1 MTMNVFYFFDHTK
14 CKAEEVGKMQ
24 MKKWYVLIALAVI
37 IVFTVSGCSLL
48 KSPQSKPEQAP
59 PVPQNQAIQGNE
71 PDISVFMHE
80 TGEKKTMKMED
91 YVAGVVAGEM
101 KNDWPVEALAVQ
113 AILARTFTIQAMD
126 AKGGVPARGTQAS
139 TDIKEFQAYDA
150 KAVNDNVKKA
160 VEMTR
165 GMVITYQ
172 GKPIQAWFHASA
184 GGITATAKE
193 GLDYKEDEPPYIESV
208 KSPDDLSPADIQ
220 NWTASFTKKE
230 LMAVLTKMGKT
241 VTSVD
246 SVELSKKG
254 PSGRTMTMLINKNME
269 VSGPEV
275 RIGLDSTKLKS
286 MLLDKVEVS
295 GDNVI
300 FTGKGYGHGVG
311 VSQWGANK
319 LAAAGKKPEE
329 IIGQYFKNVTIEKR
343 WN

>member
-1 MTMNVFYFFDHTK
+1 MNVFSFFDHTN
-14 CKAEEVGKMQ
+14 CNVSEEVEKM
-24 MKKWYVLIALAVI
+24 KVKRWYILMALAVSL
-37 IVFTVSGCSLL
+37 VLAVSGCSML

-59 PVPQNQAIQGNE
+59 PVPQKQNVQGNE
-71 PDISVFMHE
+71 PDILVFMHE

-113 AILARTFTIQAMD
+113 AILARTFTMQAMD

-139 TDIKEFQAYDA
+139 TDIKEFQAYNA

-193 GLDYKEDEPPYIESV
+193 GLDFKEAEPPYIESV
-208 KSPDDLSPADIQ
+208 QSPDDLAPADVQ

-230 LMAVLTKMGKT
+230 LIDVLTKMGKT
-241 VTSVD
+241 VASIE
-246 SVELSKKG
+246 SVEPSKQG
-254 PSGRTMTMLINKNME
+254 PSGRTMTMLINKNIE

-286 MLLDKVEVS
+286 MLLSKVEIS

-319 LAAAGKKPEE
+319 LATMGKKPEE
-329 IIGQYFKNVTIEKR
+329 IIGQYFKDVTIEKR